1 MDLFTLIRIIAGG
14 IMGGV
19 ATLAL
24 IAASVALAKIKLL
37 EGRLS
42 NHDDV
47 LRVLAKRTEP
57 ARRAPTGEPF

>member
-1 MDLFTLIRIIAGG
+1 MLWAVIIAYL
-14 IMGGV
+14 ISVLSVWV
-19 ATLAL
+19 AFAAFYRVYL
-24 IAASVALAKIKLL
+24 I

-57 ARRAPTGEPF
+57 ARRAETGEPF

>member
-24 IAASVALAKIKLL
+24 IAAYAALAKIKLL
-37 EGRLS
+37 EGRIS

>member
-1 MDLFTLIRIIAGG
+1 MLWAVIVAYLISVLSVC
-14 IMGGV
+14 V
-19 ATLAL
+19 AFAAFYRVYL
-24 IAASVALAKIKLL
+24 I

-57 ARRAPTGEPF
+57 ARRAETGEPF

>member
-1 MDLFTLIRIIAGG
+1 MLWAVIIAYL
-14 IMGGV
+14 ISVLSMWV
-19 ATLAL
+19 AFAAL
-24 IAASVALAKIKLL
+24 YRVYLI

-57 ARRAPTGEPF
+57 ARRAETGEPF

>member
-1 MDLFTLIRIIAGG
+1 MDLWTLIRIIAGG

-37 EGRLS
+37 EGRIL

-47 LRVLAKRTEP
+47 LRILAKRTEP

>member
-1 MDLFTLIRIIAGG
+1 MDLWTLIRIIAGG

-37 EGRLS
+37 EGRIS
-42 NHDDV
+42 NHHDV
-47 LRVLAKRTEP
+47 LRVLVKRTEP
-57 ARRAPTGEPF
+57 TRRAPTGEPF

>member
-1 MDLFTLIRIIAGG
+1 MIWAVL
-14 IMGGV
+14 
-19 ATLAL
+19 LAYL
-24 IAASVALAKIKLL
+24 IAVLAMWIAFAAFYRMWLL
-37 EGRLS
+37 EGRIS

>member
-1 MDLFTLIRIIAGG
+1 MLWAVIVAYLISVLSVW
-14 IMGGV
+14 V
-19 ATLAL
+19 AFAAFYRVYL
-24 IAASVALAKIKLL
+24 I

-57 ARRAPTGEPF
+57 ARRAETGEPF